1 MKLFPSLHAC
11 SLVCSQRS
19 KLLSFP
25 ASLDDAI
32 DEDRT
37 WYLSIILGRPL
48 DEKAPNICD
57 DAAFKKNIKLV
68 LETSHPG
75 RKIEHILYFFKKNR

>member
-1 MKLFPSLHAC
+1 M
-11 SLVCSQRS
+11 
-19 KLLSFP
+19 
-25 ASLDDAI
+25 
-32 DEDRT
+32 
-37 WYLSIILGRPL
+37 

-75 RKIEHILYFFKKNR
+75 RKIEHILYFFKKIDKNVGFTNVLNAMSPYVRRIPM